1 MLKDLNECMYVFE
14 PVYIV
19 CGLAKLNKK
28 IKLVHPIIV
37 FFKLIKDVC
46 CIIVSPSK
54 KDSLQK
60 SFKAP
65 SYKLY
70 DIYDEC
76 V

>member
-28 IKLVHPIIV
+28 NQTCAPNYS

-65 SYKLY
+65 NYKLY

>member
-37 FFKLIKDVC
+37 FLNELKMYAV
-46 CIIVSPSK
+46 
-54 KDSLQK
+54 
-60 SFKAP
+60 
-65 SYKLY
+65 
-70 DIYDEC
+70 
-76 V
+76 